1 MPVARRPSAMK
12 NTDGRASTCWMQ
24 ASAAPAAATILGL
37 PPPPTTMSNIDTIS
51 YWDAKASEYDA
62 LYDEQSAFG
71 DWLRTRQAVVL
82 RLLGTGPGTALDVGM
97 GSGRLID
104 ALEHCGWTAWGVD
117 GAAQMVA
124 LARARVPVAAAR
136 LLEGRI
142 EQLPF
147 EVGMFDAVVSTGVF
161 AYAPDRAA
169 MLGEIARVLRPSGR
183 AVMST
188 GNARSPTRLWRHEIV
203 YPLMRTFGVP
213 PPLRR
218 DRLPGRRGIER
229 MITEVGL
236 VVETV
241 EFTGCSVVPYP
252 LDRVFPRAA
261 RALARRA
268 NELSPA
274 LRHLLAVQ
282 IVVAA
287 RKSDGSEL

>member
-1 MPVARRPSAMK
+1 M
-12 NTDGRASTCWMQ
+12 
-24 ASAAPAAATILGL
+24 
-37 PPPPTTMSNIDTIS
+37 
-51 YWDAKASEYDA
+51 
-62 LYDEQSAFG
+62 
-71 DWLRTRQAVVL
+71 VL

-97 GSGRLID
+97 GSGRLVE

-124 LARARVPVAAAR
+124 LARARVPGAAGR

-147 EVGMFDAVVSTGVF
+147 EAGMFDAVVSTGVF
-161 AYAPDRAA
+161 AWAPDRAA

-183 AVMST
+183 AIMST

-203 YPLMRTFGVP
+203 YPLMRAAKRRVRFGVP
-213 PPLRR
+213 PPLRC

-229 MITEVGL
+229 MVTEAGL

-241 EFTGCSVVPYP
+241 EFTSSSVIPYP
-252 LDRVFPRAA
+252 LDRLLPRSA
-261 RALARRA
+261 RALAGWA
-268 NELSPA
+268 NGLSSTV
-274 LRHLLAVQ
+274 RHLLAVQ

-287 RKSDGSEL
+287 RKPGSSEL